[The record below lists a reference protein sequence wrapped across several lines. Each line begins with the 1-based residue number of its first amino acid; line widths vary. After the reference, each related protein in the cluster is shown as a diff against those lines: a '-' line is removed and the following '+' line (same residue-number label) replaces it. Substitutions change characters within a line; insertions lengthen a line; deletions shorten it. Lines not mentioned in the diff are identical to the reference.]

1 MFSSLRSSTIFLRI
15 LAILQLLTGLIA
27 IMPLSWIGWWHHWLG
42 LGRLP
47 DDATLRYVIRGGA
60 FVQAAIGVLVWII
73 ANDVL
78 RYRTLVLAVGWMYLL
93 SGPAFYLIDSIAG
106 MPRFWSLLDGV
117 SCFTVGMLTLAFC
130 PRAEKA

>member
-1 MFSSLRSSTIFLRI
+1 MFSSLRSATIFLRI

-27 IMPLSWIGWWHHWLG
+27 VIPISWIASWHHWLG
-42 LGRLP
+42 LGRIP

-60 FVQAAIGVLVWII
+60 FVQAAIGVLLWII

-78 RYRTLVLAVGWMYLL
+78 RYRTLVLAVGWIYLV

-106 MPRFWSLLDGV
+106 MPRFWSLFDAF
-117 SCFTVGMLTLAFC
+117 SCLIVGILTLAFC
-130 PRAEKA
+130 PRAERP